1 MVLVSKYL
9 VARPWLADIPRKKHQ
24 FNTGAGR
31 ICILNLFLQLF
42 SLGSKAQEKRGW
54 PGFLLGFELV
64 FVLVVV
70 GSTLVLTVV
79 VGRVVTLLVVVVV
92 RCVVV
97 LRGFAVVL
105 TGGRALGLLVLIV
118 FTGAGAFLG
127 EAELVEFLGA
137 THKPGKSEEQEVP
150 SGHSEHA

>member
-1 MVLVSKYL
+1 M
-9 VARPWLADIPRKKHQ
+9 
-24 FNTGAGR
+24 
-31 ICILNLFLQLF
+31 
-42 SLGSKAQEKRGW
+42 
-54 PGFLLGFELV
+54 GFE
-64 FVLVVV
+64 VLVVV

-127 EAELVEFLGA
+127 EAELVEFLGD

-150 SGHSEHA
+150 RGHSEHAWPALYISPRMKLPPGP

>member
-1 MVLVSKYL
+1 M
-9 VARPWLADIPRKKHQ
+9 
-24 FNTGAGR
+24 
-31 ICILNLFLQLF
+31 
-42 SLGSKAQEKRGW
+42 
-54 PGFLLGFELV
+54 GFELV

-79 VGRVVTLLVVVVV
+79 VGRVVTLLVVVVVVVVV

-150 SGHSEHA
+150 SGHWEHA

>member
-1 MVLVSKYL
+1 M
-9 VARPWLADIPRKKHQ
+9 
-24 FNTGAGR
+24 
-31 ICILNLFLQLF
+31 
-42 SLGSKAQEKRGW
+42 
-54 PGFLLGFELV
+54 GFE
-64 FVLVVV
+64 FLVVV

-79 VGRVVTLLVVVVV
+79 VGRVVTLLVVVVL

-137 THKPGKSEEQEVP
+137 THKPGKSEEHEVP
-150 SGHSEHA
+150 SGHWEHAWPALYISPRMKLPPGP

>member
-1 MVLVSKYL
+1 M
-9 VARPWLADIPRKKHQ
+9 
-24 FNTGAGR
+24 
-31 ICILNLFLQLF
+31 
-42 SLGSKAQEKRGW
+42 
-54 PGFLLGFELV
+54 GFELV

-70 GSTLVLTVV
+70 FFDSTLVLTVV
-79 VGRVVTLLVVVVV
+79 VGRVVTLLVVVVVV

-150 SGHSEHA
+150 SGHWEHA

>member
-1 MVLVSKYL
+1 M
-9 VARPWLADIPRKKHQ
+9 
-24 FNTGAGR
+24 
-31 ICILNLFLQLF
+31 
-42 SLGSKAQEKRGW
+42 
-54 PGFLLGFELV
+54 GFELV
-64 FVLVVV
+64 LVLVLVVV

-79 VGRVVTLLVVVVV
+79 VGRVVTLLVVVVVV

-127 EAELVEFLGA
+127 GTELVEFLGA

-150 SGHSEHA
+150 SGHWEHA

>member
-1 MVLVSKYL
+1 M
-9 VARPWLADIPRKKHQ
+9 
-24 FNTGAGR
+24 
-31 ICILNLFLQLF
+31 
-42 SLGSKAQEKRGW
+42 
-54 PGFLLGFELV
+54 GFE
-64 FVLVVV
+64 VLVVV

-79 VGRVVTLLVVVVV
+79 VGRVVTLLAVVVVV

-137 THKPGKSEEQEVP
+137 GPLFLLLPFLSSESPRPLPEL
-150 SGHSEHA
+150 ACFFFACCRL

>member
-1 MVLVSKYL
+1 M
-9 VARPWLADIPRKKHQ
+9 
-24 FNTGAGR
+24 
-31 ICILNLFLQLF
+31 
-42 SLGSKAQEKRGW
+42 
-54 PGFLLGFELV
+54 GFE
-64 FVLVVV
+64 VLVVV

-79 VGRVVTLLVVVVV
+79 VGRVVTLLVVVVVV

-150 SGHSEHA
+150 SGHWEHA

>member
-1 MVLVSKYL
+1 M
-9 VARPWLADIPRKKHQ
+9 
-24 FNTGAGR
+24 
-31 ICILNLFLQLF
+31 
-42 SLGSKAQEKRGW
+42 
-54 PGFLLGFELV
+54 GFELV

-79 VGRVVTLLVVVVV
+79 VGRVVTLLVVVVVV

-127 EAELVEFLGA
+127 EAELVEFLGD

-150 SGHSEHA
+150 SGHWEHA

>member
-1 MVLVSKYL
+1 M
-9 VARPWLADIPRKKHQ
+9 
-24 FNTGAGR
+24 
-31 ICILNLFLQLF
+31 
-42 SLGSKAQEKRGW
+42 
-54 PGFLLGFELV
+54 GFEAVL
-64 FVLVVV
+64 VLVVV

-79 VGRVVTLLVVVVV
+79 AGRVVTLLVVGRVVTLVVVVVV

-127 EAELVEFLGA
+127 EAEVVEFLGA

-150 SGHSEHA
+150 RGHSEHAWPALYISPRMKLPPGP

>member
-1 MVLVSKYL
+1 M
-9 VARPWLADIPRKKHQ
+9 
-24 FNTGAGR
+24 
-31 ICILNLFLQLF
+31 
-42 SLGSKAQEKRGW
+42 
-54 PGFLLGFELV
+54 GFE
-64 FVLVVV
+64 FLVVV

-79 VGRVVTLLVVVVV
+79 VGRVVTLLVVVVVV

-137 THKPGKSEEQEVP
+137 THKPGKSEEHEVP

>member
-1 MVLVSKYL
+1 M
-9 VARPWLADIPRKKHQ
+9 
-24 FNTGAGR
+24 
-31 ICILNLFLQLF
+31 
-42 SLGSKAQEKRGW
+42 
-54 PGFLLGFELV
+54 GFELV

-79 VGRVVTLLVVVVV
+79 VGRVVTLLVVVIG

-127 EAELVEFLGA
+127 EAELVELVGE

-150 SGHSEHA
+150 RGHWEHA